1 MTQRR
6 YMYNENTYG
15 GELQANNDWQS
26 KNRKPFST
34 IGKLKEQTVVVVNQG
49 KGKFN
54 RSFSVL
60 GETKYVALL
69 TSYAWYSREHNP

>member
-34 IGKLKEQTVVVVNQG
+34 IGKLKEQTVVVVNQ
-49 KGKFN
+49 
-54 RSFSVL
+54 
-60 GETKYVALL
+60 
-69 TSYAWYSREHNP
+69 